1 MDVNITVPAG
11 LDFLHRHKKLLVQL
25 LIELIKNKAS
35 LCGYKGAVG
44 IGVFLVPHIHDG
56 LAFLIDIVHHTHEIL
71 FIIPVVPVA
80 FRHNGLDFL
89 KSALHNI
96 VHNRN
101 RNPVRFHLVHL
112 IDDKFADMLLFL
124 FRKLGKRPVSAFPY
138 SVDYLLDV
146 KSLQA
151 PVLFNHHNFFLR
163 LK

>member
-1 MDVNITVPAG
+1 MDINVTVPAS

-44 IGVFLVPHIHDG
+44 IGIFLVPHIHDR

-71 FIIPVVPVA
+71 FIIPVVPIA

-96 VHNRN
+96 VHNGN
-101 RNPVRFHLVHL
+101 RNPVGSHL
-112 IDDKFADMLLFL
+112 IHLFNNKFADMLLFL
-124 FRKLGKRPVSAFPY
+124 FRKPGKRPVSAFPY

-146 KSLQA
+146 KSLQT
-151 PVLFNHHNFFLR
+151 PVLFNHLNCLLW